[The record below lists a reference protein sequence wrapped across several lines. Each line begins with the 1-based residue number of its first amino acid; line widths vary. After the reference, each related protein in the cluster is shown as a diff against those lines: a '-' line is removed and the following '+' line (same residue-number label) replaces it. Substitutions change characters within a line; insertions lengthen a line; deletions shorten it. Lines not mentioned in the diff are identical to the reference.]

1 MKQRQIKITTTLI
14 AGLIIVFITAFSRQP
29 GGKESFDAFANRY
42 DSLFIKAYEDRDIAG
57 YNKLL
62 ATYLAR
68 YDKLDSLGKIEYKPR
83 LASSYYNFACLYS
96 LQKQKDKALD
106 YLEKSIRAG
115 YMDYSHINEDPDLD
129 YIRKE
134 PRYVMLTEPLRLITD
149 YLFILKNSGGYNNK
163 KEAVALPSFT
173 YESMNDSQL
182 VMLRKTF
189 RLDSIAGTGNEL
201 SRLLNLMHWIHN
213 LVPHDGSNPNPAVRN
228 AMSLVREC
236 KKEDRGLN
244 CRGLAIVLN
253 EAYLSMGY
261 SSRILTCLPKDS
273 LGIDNDC
280 HVITVVYSQ
289 MLQKWVWLDPTWDA
303 YVMDENGNM
312 LSVEEVRERLVDDRP
327 LILNPDANWN
337 HKSSATRETYLKSY
351 MAKNLYMLESP
362 VRSCYNMETW
372 GQAAAVSYI
381 QLLPLGDFRQEPRK
395 TERNNNG
402 TAIITYKTNNEK
414 LFWAAPAN

>member
-1 MKQRQIKITTTLI
+1 MKQRQTKIIAPLI
-14 AGLIIVFITAFSRQP
+14 AGVIILFITAFSRQP
-29 GGKESFDAFANRY
+29 GGKEPFDAFANRY
-42 DSLFIKAYEDRDIAG
+42 DSLFIKAYEARDIAG

-62 ATYLAR
+62 TAYLAR
-68 YDKLDSLGKIEYKPR
+68 YDKLDSLGKAEYKPQ

-115 YMDYSHINEDPDLD
+115 YMDYSHINADTDLD

-134 PRYVMLTEPLRLITD
+134 PRYFTLTEPLRLITD

-163 KEAVALPSFT
+163 EEVALPSFT

-182 VMLRKTF
+182 VMLRKSF

-201 SRLLNLMHWIHN
+201 SRLLNLMHWLHN
-213 LVPHDGSNPNPAVRN
+213 LVPHDGSNPNPMVRN

-236 KKEDRGLN
+236 KREDRGLN

-253 EAYLSMGY
+253 EVYLSMGY
-261 SSRILTCLPKDS
+261 SSRLLTCLPKDS
-273 LGIDNDC
+273 LGIDSDC

-362 VRSCYNMETW
+362 VRSWYNMETW
-372 GQAAAVSYI
+372 GQAASVSYI
-381 QLLPLGDFRQEPRK
+381 RLLPLGDFRQEPRK

-402 TAIITYKTNNEK
+402 TTIITYKTNNEK
-414 LFWAAPAN
+414 LFWSAPAN